1 MNRGSKPFASEQP
14 EDPTAKQS
22 VSLGDIEETETS
34 LWLHEQLNRIQKLL
48 VEHGADVEM
57 LDAVEYL
64 IEDNNGWIN
73 PEIQM
78 RLGSPRTGT
87 A

>member
-1 MNRGSKPFASEQP
+1 MNRGSKPTATEQP

-78 RLGSPRTGT
+78 RLGSTRTGT

>member
-1 MNRGSKPFASEQP
+1 MNRSSKPTAAEQA
-14 EDPTAKQS
+14 EVAKQG

-78 RLGSPRTGT
+78 RLGSTRTGT

>member
-1 MNRGSKPFASEQP
+1 
-14 EDPTAKQS
+14 
-22 VSLGDIEETETS
+22 
-34 LWLHEQLNRIQKLL
+34 LNRIQKLL

-78 RLGSPRTGT
+78 RLGSTRTGT